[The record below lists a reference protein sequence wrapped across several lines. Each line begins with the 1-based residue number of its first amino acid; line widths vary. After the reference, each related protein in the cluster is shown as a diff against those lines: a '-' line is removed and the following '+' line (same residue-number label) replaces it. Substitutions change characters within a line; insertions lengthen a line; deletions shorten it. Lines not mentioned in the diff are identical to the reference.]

1 MAKQN
6 RAVRTRQELIRS
18 AAETFARSGFAESSI
33 TQICVRAGLSHGALH
48 FHFGNK
54 RALGE
59 AVESAAAETLLH
71 ITGNVPLRHPVPLQL
86 LVDTSHLL
94 ARRLSTDAVLR
105 AGFCLGSD
113 ATWPGGADLWQ
124 QWQDWVQLMLTVA
137 RAQGSLAADIVLDD
151 AVAAITAVVA
161 GLEVLGRRDPQW
173 HSRQAVTPFWRLML
187 PQLATAEARAGIV
200 PEGSCAEPPEGG
212 ERAAGA
218 EWGEGGGRRAAQP
231 CDALSCC

>member
-71 ITGNVPLRHPVPLQL
+71 ITGNIPLRHPAPLQL
-86 LVDTSHLL
+86 LVDTSHTL
-94 ARRLSTDAVLR
+94 AQRLSHDAVLR

-113 ATWPGGADLWQ
+113 ATWPGGANLWQ

-137 RAQGSLAADIVLDD
+137 RAQGSLAADIVLDE
-151 AVAAITAVVA
+151 AVAAITAVIA

-173 HSRQAVTPFWRLML
+173 HSRQAVAPFWRLML
-187 PQLATAEARAGIV
+187 PQLATAEARAGID
-200 PEGSCAEPPEGG
+200 PEGSCPEPPGAG
-212 ERAAGA
+212 ERPRGA
-218 EWGEGGGRRAAQP
+218 DWSDGGGRGAAQP
-231 CDALSCC
+231 CGALSCC